1 VAALVFVLVVIGLLA
16 LVTVPLMIVS
26 TRRQQAA
33 VPPAVGGRQPLLGS
47 AAQVWVSRGERVLRE
62 LTTSLSEQPGF
73 TTLAADAS
81 QVVMEL
87 RITAGQVAELDHA
100 IARIPVPSLED
111 EKAALAG
118 SIAEA
123 DGSLAEADLVRAHQA
138 VSARLAAAA
147 RQRATRDALLAKMQ
161 ATVMEFERARDEL
174 AELITGTTSA
184 LSASSDAAAD
194 LTSRLDGLREG
205 LVEVRRATDP
215 EIGPAGQGHP

>member
-16 LVTVPLMIVS
+16 LVTVPFMIIS

-33 VPPAVGGRQPLLGS
+33 VPPPVGGRQPLLGS

-62 LTTSLSEQPGF
+62 LTASLREQPGF
-73 TTLAADAS
+73 ATLAADAEL
-81 QVVMEL
+81 VVMEL
-87 RITAGQVAELDHA
+87 RITAAQVAELDHT

-111 EKAALAG
+111 EQAGLANE
-118 SIAEA
+118 IAGA
-123 DGSLAEADLVRAHQA
+123 DGSPAQADLVRAHQA

-147 RQRATRDALLAKMQ
+147 RQRETRTALLAKMQ

-184 LSASSDAAAD
+184 LSTETDAAAD
-194 LTSRLDGLREG
+194 LTGRLDGLREG

>member
-1 VAALVFVLVVIGLLA
+1 MFLLVVIGLLA
-16 LVTVPLMIVS
+16 LVTVPFMIIS

-33 VPPAVGGRQPLLGS
+33 LPQSVGGRQPLLGS

-62 LTTSLSEQPGF
+62 LTASLGEQPGF
-73 TTLAADAS
+73 ATLAADAT

-87 RITAGQVAELDHA
+87 RVTAAQVAELDHT
-100 IARIPVPSLED
+100 ISRIPVPSLED
-111 EKAALAG
+111 ERAALAG
-118 SIAEA
+118 AIAEA
-123 DGSLAEADLVRAHQA
+123 DGAPAQADLVRAHQA

-147 RQRATRDALLAKMQ
+147 RQRETRDALLAKMQ

-174 AELITGTTSA
+174 AELITGATSA
-184 LSASSDAAAD
+184 LSTNSDAAAD
-194 LTSRLDGLREG
+194 LTGRLDGLREG

>member
-1 VAALVFVLVVIGLLA
+1 MTALLFVLALIGVLA
-16 LVTVPLMIVS
+16 LVTVPLMIAS
-26 TRRQQAA
+26 TRRQQQEI
-33 VPPAVGGRQPLLGS
+33 PPAVGGRKPLLGS

-62 LTTSLSEQPGF
+62 LTASLGEQPGF
-73 TTLAADAS
+73 ATLASDAE

-87 RITAGQVAELDHA
+87 RITAGQVADLDHA
-100 IARIPVPSLED
+100 IARIPVPDLED
-111 EKAALAG
+111 ERASLATA
-118 SIAEA
+118 IAEA
-123 DGSLAEADLVRAHQA
+123 NGAPAEADLVRAHDA

-147 RQRATRDALLAKMQ
+147 RQRQTRDALLAKMQ

-184 LSASSDAAAD
+184 LSQNTGAAAD

-215 EIGPAGQGHP
+215 EVGPSGQGHP